1 MVKKGTP
8 PAAARALS
16 DIRKRAKTLSR
27 HINRTWDSAHHAPM
41 FCRIRTKETT
51 DPKTGNVQ
59 KQQVRHT
66 TRLINGSAYLIAA
79 AGATANVTRSQQM
92 MCANL
97 GVEFEK
103 SVDGVPLT
111 SATLTAG
118 TKYLLEQFL
127 CAYVQECIQVAQRT
141 KSTLGKSG
149 TSSRLTAA
157 GMRLAFEH
165 VDSRIFRA
173 AGIAPRKALVLPLKK
188 SGKGQGGGKSSSAKK
203 TDDDEYQG
211 ETAAEEAA
219 QDAAAERAVAE
230 STSD

>member
-1 MVKKGTP
+1 MVKKGNP

-16 DIRKRAKTLSR
+16 DIRKRGKTLAR
-27 HINRTWDSAHHAPM
+27 HINRCWDSAHHAPM
-41 FCRIRTKETT
+41 FCSVTTKETT

-66 TRLINGSAYLIAA
+66 TRLINGKAYLVAA
-79 AGATANVTRSQQM
+79 AGATANVTRAQQM

-111 SATLTAG
+111 SATLAAG

-127 CAYVQECIQVAQRT
+127 CAYVQETVQVAQRT

-149 TSSRLTAA
+149 ASSRLTPA
-157 GMRLAFEH
+157 GIQLAFEH

-173 AGIAPRKALVLPLKK
+173 SGIAPRKALVLPLKK
-188 SGKGQGGGKSSSAKK
+188 KSGKGASKK
-203 TDDDEYQG
+203 GAAAGEEEEDDEYKG
-211 ETAAEEAA
+211 ASAAEEAA
-219 QDAAAERAVAE
+219 QDAADERAVADSAE
-230 STSD
+230 